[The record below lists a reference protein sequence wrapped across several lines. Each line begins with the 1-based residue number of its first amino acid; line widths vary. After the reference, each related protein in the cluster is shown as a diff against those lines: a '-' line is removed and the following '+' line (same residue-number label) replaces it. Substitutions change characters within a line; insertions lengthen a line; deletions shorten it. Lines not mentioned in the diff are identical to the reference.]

1 MLKKLIQF
9 LIGFGCVLACTG
21 IGVLALGFLGV
32 VNVERF
38 AFGLSAGVRI
48 VGSVAIAGCLLCAIG
63 YGLEENT

>member
-1 MLKKLIQF
+1 VLKKLIQF

-48 VGSVAIAGCLLCAIG
+48 VGSVAIAGCLLSAIG
-63 YGLEENT
+63 YGLKENI